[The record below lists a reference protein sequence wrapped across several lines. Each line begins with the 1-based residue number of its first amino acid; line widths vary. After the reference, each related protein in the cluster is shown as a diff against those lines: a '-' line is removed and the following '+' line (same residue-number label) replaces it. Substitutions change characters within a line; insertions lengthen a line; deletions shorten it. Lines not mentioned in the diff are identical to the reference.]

1 MDTSDKRPFGFWTAT
16 ALVVGGMI
24 GSGIFMMPAAL
35 APFGWT
41 GSLAWIVSIAGALAI
56 AYTIGRMAQAMPEA
70 TGAVAITGAA
80 LGEFP
85 GVLVGWSYWVS
96 VWTANAAIATAA
108 ASYLAAIFP
117 PLNATPWLGALTS
130 IALLWLLT
138 LLNLAGARAAGRFQ
152 VVTTVLKLAPLIA
165 VIVIALSL
173 GVGGDVHLPAL
184 PTGQTV
190 IASMAT
196 AVTLTLFPLVG
207 FESAGVV
214 AERVR
219 DPARNIMRASMAG
232 TAVTG
237 LLYVLVCSAIVL
249 ILSAD
254 AVAKSSAPF
263 ALFVGQFWGGG
274 ASLLVALFAAI
285 AAIGALNGWVLIQGE
300 VPLGMARAGLLP
312 AWFARV
318 SSHDVPIR
326 VLIVSSTLAT
336 VLILCTTSPTL
347 GGVFKFM
354 AILAS
359 CATLW
364 LYFAVCVAALVRRI
378 AMPMAAVG
386 LAFSLFAFWGA
397 AQGDKVE
404 GLNPVELSILL
415 MLTAVPLYFL
425 RPKAGSAEQPA

>member
-56 AYTIGRMAQAMPEA
+56 AYTIGRMAQAMPQA
-70 TGAVAITGAA
+70 SGAVAITGAA
-80 LGEFP
+80 LGELP

-108 ASYLAAIFP
+108 ASYLAAIYP
-117 PLNATPWLGALTS
+117 PFAATPWSGALTS
-130 IALLWLLT
+130 VVLLWLLT
-138 LLNLAGARAAGRFQ
+138 VLNLAGAGAAGRFQ
-152 VVTTVLKLAPLIA
+152 VVTTILKLAPLIA
-165 VIVIALSL
+165 VIVIALAL
-173 GVGGDVHLPAL
+173 GVQGEVHLPAF
-184 PTGQTV
+184 PAEQAV
-190 IASMAT
+190 MASLAT

-207 FESAGVV
+207 FESAGV
-214 AERVR
+214 AADRVR

-232 TAVTG
+232 TVVTG
-237 LLYVLVCSAIVL
+237 LLYILVCSAIVL

-254 AVAKSSAPF
+254 TVAKSSAPF
-263 ALFVGQFWGGG
+263 ALFVGQFWGPG
-274 ASLLVALFAAI
+274 AAHTIALFAAI

-312 AWFARV
+312 AWFAKVSARDVPVRVLLV
-318 SSHDVPIR
+318 SSG
-326 VLIVSSTLAT
+326 LAT
-336 VLILCTTSPTL
+336 LLILCTTSPTL

-364 LYFAVCVAALVRRI
+364 LYLAICVAALIRRV
-378 AMPMAAVG
+378 AMPAAAIG
-386 LAFSLFAFWGA
+386 LLFSLFAFWGA
-397 AQGDKVE
+397 AQGDKFQ
-404 GLNPVELSILL
+404 GLNPVELSIVL
-415 MLTAVPLYFL
+415 MLTAIPLYFL
-425 RPKAGSAEQPA
+425 RPKASLTEQPT

>member
-41 GSLAWIVSIAGALAI
+41 GSIAWIVSIAGALAI
-56 AYTIGRMAQAMPEA
+56 AYTIGRMAQTMPQA
-70 TGAVAITGAA
+70 SGAVAITGAA
-80 LGEFP
+80 LGEFI

-96 VWTANAAIATAA
+96 VWCANAAIATAA
-108 ASYLAAIFP
+108 TSYLAAVAP
-117 PLNATPWLGALTS
+117 PLDATPWAGALTS
-130 IALLWLLT
+130 VALLWLLT

-152 VVTTVLKLAPLIA
+152 VVTTILKITPLVA

-173 GVGGDVHLPAL
+173 SANGQVHLPAF
-184 PTGQTV
+184 PAERAV
-190 IASMAT
+190 IASIAT

-207 FESAGVV
+207 FEAAGVA

-219 DPARNIMRASMAG
+219 DPERNIMRASMAG
-232 TAVTG
+232 TVGTG
-237 LLYVLVCSAIVL
+237 LLYILVCSAIVL
-249 ILSAD
+249 ILSPD

-263 ALFVGQFWGGG
+263 ALFVGRFWGDG
-274 ASLLVALFAAI
+274 ASHAIALFAAI

-312 AWFARV
+312 VWFAKVSARDVPVRVLLV
-318 SSHDVPIR
+318 SSA
-326 VLIVSSTLAT
+326 LAT
-336 VLILCTTSPTL
+336 VLILCTASPTL
-347 GGVFKFM
+347 GGVFQFM

-364 LYFAVCVAALVRRI
+364 LYLAICVAALVRRV
-378 AMPMAAVG
+378 AMPTAAIGV
-386 LAFSLFAFWGA
+386 AFSLFAFWGA
-397 AQGDKVE
+397 GWEAA
-404 GLNPVELSILL
+404 GLSVVL

-425 RPKAGSAEQPA
+425 RPKAGLAEQPA

>member
-41 GSLAWIVSIAGALAI
+41 GSVAWIVSIAGALAI

-70 TGAVAITGAA
+70 SGAVAITGAA

-117 PLNATPWLGALTS
+117 PLDATPWSGALTS
-130 IALLWLLT
+130 VALLWLLT
-138 LLNLAGARAAGRFQ
+138 LLNLAGARAAGQFQ
-152 VVTTVLKLAPLIA
+152 VVTTILKLAPLIA
-165 VIVIALSL
+165 VIVIAVLL
-173 GVGGDVHLPAL
+173 GVHGEVQLPAF
-184 PTGQTV
+184 PAAQTMM
-190 IASMAT
+190 AGLAT

-207 FESAGVV
+207 FESAGVA

-232 TAVTG
+232 TVVTG
-237 LLYVLVCSAIVL
+237 LLYILVCSAIVL
-249 ILSAD
+249 ILSSD
-254 AVAKSSAPF
+254 AVARSSAPF
-263 ALFVGQFWGGG
+263 ALFVGQFWGAG
-274 ASLLVALFAAI
+274 AAQTIALFGAI

-312 AWFARV
+312 AWFAKV
-318 SSHDVPIR
+318 SSRDVPVR
-326 VLIVSSTLAT
+326 VLLVSSGLAT
-336 VLILCTTSPTL
+336 VLILCTASPTL
-347 GGVFKFM
+347 GGVFQFM

-364 LYFAVCVAALVRRI
+364 LYLAICGAALVRRVAI
-378 AMPMAAVG
+378 PTAAIG
-386 LAFSLFAFWGA
+386 LIFSLFAFWGA
-397 AQGDKVE
+397 GWQAS
-404 GLNPVELSILL
+404 GLSVVL
-415 MLTAVPLYFL
+415 MLTSIPLYFL
-425 RPKAGSAEQPA
+425 RPRTKLAEKPA